1 MLRPDSVVPTPYT
14 LSHKAGHTSYAQ
26 VMADL
31 SLVAACLA
39 GLLAL
44 LYLYK
49 NRRSSPKAPGAPP
62 QVPSPFSAVLVSL
75 CSWD

>member
-1 MLRPDSVVPTPYT
+1 
-14 LSHKAGHTSYAQ
+14 
-26 VMADL
+26 MADL

-62 QVPSPFSAVLVSL
+62 QVPNPFSAVLVFFVL
-75 CSWD
+75 VGLTGGGGAA

>member
-1 MLRPDSVVPTPYT
+1 
-14 LSHKAGHTSYAQ
+14 
-26 VMADL
+26 MADL

-49 NRRSSPKAPGAPP
+49 NRLSSAKSPGAPP
-62 QVPSPFSAVLVSL
+62 QVPSSFSAVL
-75 CSWD
+75 CTWA